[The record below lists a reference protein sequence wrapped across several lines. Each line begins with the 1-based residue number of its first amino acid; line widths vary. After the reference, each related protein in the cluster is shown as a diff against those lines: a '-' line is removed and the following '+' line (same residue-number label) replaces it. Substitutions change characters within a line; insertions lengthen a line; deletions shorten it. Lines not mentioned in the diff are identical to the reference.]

1 MAQPKQ
7 PSHSPSI
14 SESKSTKPSIFQV
27 MRAVSASM
35 LGVQSNKNYQDDFAT
50 NSVVPYLVVG
60 VIFVL
65 ILILGLVAL
74 VNALVP

>member
-1 MAQPKQ
+1 MTT
-7 PSHSPSI
+7 
-14 SESKSTKPSIFQV
+14 SKSAPTKPTFLQV
-27 MRAVSASM
+27 IRAVGASM

-74 VNALVP
+74 VNVLVP